1 MNKTDFEQKKNEK
14 VQLMRDTF
22 KEKGKL
28 EAMMVMQ
35 DQLDYVD
42 NIYANFKETPFGKY
56 LDENSKKVD
65 EADKIIS
72 ARKTPFALE
81 LFKCSRAVM
90 ITIGVGLIISL
101 IIVDFISNQFD
112 ATNMLI
118 TYWFAW
124 TFYGIMDL
132 YLNIT
137 LKVKF
142 PKCSK
147 KDKKIGLELLEEYRN
162 EVAIVHAMSDVL
174 NELKSA

>member
-1 MNKTDFEQKKNEK
+1 MNKEDFEQKKNEK

-42 NIYANFKETPFGKY
+42 DIYANFKETPFGKY
-56 LDENSKKVD
+56 LDENLKKVD
-65 EADKIIS
+65 EADKIIN
-72 ARKTPFALE
+72 ARKTPFTLE
-81 LFKCSRAVM
+81 LFKCSRALM

-101 IIVDFISNQFD
+101 IFDFISNQFD
-112 ATNMLI
+112 ATNMLLI

-124 TFYGIMDL
+124 PFYGIMDL

-162 EVAIVHAMSDVL
+162 EVAIVRAMSDVL
-174 NELKSA
+174 EELKSA

>member
-1 MNKTDFEQKKNEK
+1 MTKEDFEQKKNEK

-28 EAMMVMQ
+28 EAMMIMQ

-42 NIYANFKETPFGKY
+42 DVYANFKETPFGKY

-81 LFKCSRAVM
+81 LFKCSRALM

-101 IIVDFISNQFD
+101 IIDFISNRFD

-124 TFYGIMDL
+124 LFYGIMDL
-132 YLNIT
+132 YLSIT

-147 KDKKIGLELLEEYRN
+147 KDKKVGLELLEEYRN
-162 EVAIVHAMSDVL
+162 EVAIVHAMSAVL
-174 NELKSA
+174 DELKSA